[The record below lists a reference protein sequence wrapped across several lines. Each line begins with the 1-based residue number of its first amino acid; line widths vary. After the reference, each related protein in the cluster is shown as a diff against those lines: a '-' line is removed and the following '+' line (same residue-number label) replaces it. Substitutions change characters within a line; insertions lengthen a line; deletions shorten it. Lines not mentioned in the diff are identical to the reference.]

1 MIIEVDDKTGL
12 ATTYKSVMEFARNH
26 KEELEDRYKKRFTPE
41 IQVEVNNIQLLQDLL
56 PEGTSPIKKIHEH
69 RNYIVVNCENGEIHS
84 LDRSGEYPYFKFYK

>member
-26 KEELEDRYKKRFTPE
+26 KEELEDHYKKRFTPK
-41 IQVEVNNIQLLQDLL
+41 IQVEVNNIQILQDLL

-69 RNYIVVNCENGEIHS
+69 RNYIVVNCEKGEIHS
-84 LDRSGEYPYFKFYK
+84 LDRCGEYPYFKFCK